1 MRINRYQLRACLRA
15 VKSFVPYRLRR
26 FVRYGLYVV
35 CLLAGFLLGYLC
47 ALRLFDFPV
56 GGVFL

>member
-1 MRINRYQLRACLRA
+1 MKVTRYQFRSCVRAA
-15 VKSFVPYRLRR
+15 KSFVPYPLRR

-35 CLLAGFLLGYLC
+35 CLLAGLLLGFLIGSHIRY
-47 ALRLFDFPV
+47 FPF